1 MIYDT
6 PLATRNI
13 VGLNNYQYLQPSTYL
28 PTITQKDYT
37 EGYINRFFVGRIN
50 YFEVIETSYKDFNM
64 TDTTYINKVQINW
77 KITGV
82 EFNVYNGK
90 MLETVGVVNYNKYRI
105 LEAQKVIPKIDL
117 ILNNPKQF
125 WRGY

>member
-6 PLATRNI
+6 PQKTQDI
-13 VGLNNYQYLQPSTYL
+13 VGLDNYKYLQPSTYI
-28 PTITQKDYT
+28 PTITQADYDN
-37 EGYINRFFVGRIN
+37 GYINRFFVGRIN
-50 YFEVIETSYKDFNM
+50 YFEVIETNYKDFNM
-64 TDTTYINKVQINW
+64 TNTRYFTKVQIDW

-90 MLETVGVVNYNKYRI
+90 MLEAAGVVNYNRYRI
-105 LEAQKVIPKIDL
+105 IEAQRVIPNINR

>member
-6 PLATRNI
+6 PQETKNI
-13 VGLNNYQYLQPSTYL
+13 VGLNNYKYLQPATYI
-28 PTITQKDYT
+28 PTITQKDYD

-64 TDTTYINKVQINW
+64 TNTSYFTKVQINW
-77 KITGV
+77 KITGI

-90 MLETVGVVNYNKYRI
+90 LLEMVGVVNYNTYRI
-105 LEAQKVIPKIDL
+105 KESQLVIPNIDQ

>member
-6 PLATRNI
+6 PQKTQDI
-13 VGLNNYQYLQPSTYL
+13 VGLDNYKYLQPSTYI
-28 PTITQKDYT
+28 PTITQTDYDN
-37 EGYINRFFVGRIN
+37 GYINRFFVGRIN
-50 YFEVIETSYKDFNM
+50 YFEVIETNYKDFNM
-64 TDTTYINKVQINW
+64 TNTRYFTKVQIDW

-90 MLETVGVVNYNKYRI
+90 MLEAAGVVNYNRYRI
-105 LEAQKVIPKIDL
+105 IEAQRVIPNINR

>member
-6 PLATRNI
+6 PQQTQNI
-13 VGLNNYQYLQPSTYL
+13 VGLSNYKFLQPSTYI

-64 TDTTYINKVQINW
+64 TDTTYFTKVQINW

-125 WRGY
+125 WRCY

>member
-6 PLATRNI
+6 PPRTQAI
-13 VGLNNYQYLQPSTYL
+13 VGLNSYKYLQPSTYT
-28 PTITQKDYT
+28 PTISQKDYD

-50 YFEVIETSYKDFNM
+50 YFEVIETNYKDYNM
-64 TDTTYINKVQINW
+64 TDSSYFTKVKINW

-82 EFNVYNGK
+82 EFDVYNGK
-90 MLETVGVVNYNKYRI
+90 LLEAVGVVNYNRYRI
-105 LEAQKVIPKIDL
+105 IEAQRVIPNIDR

>member
-28 PTITQKDYT
+28 PTITQKDYN
-37 EGYINRFFVGRIN
+37 EGYISRFFACRIN
-50 YFEVIETSYKDFNM
+50 FFEVIETNYKDYNM
-64 TDTTYINKVQINW
+64 IDSNYFTKVKINW
-77 KITGV
+77 KITGP
-82 EFNVYNGK
+82 EFDVYSGK
-90 MLETVGVVNYNKYRI
+90 LLEMVGVVNYNIYRI
-105 LEAQKVIPKIDL
+105 REAQRVIPNIDRV
-117 ILNNPKQF
+117 LNNPKQF